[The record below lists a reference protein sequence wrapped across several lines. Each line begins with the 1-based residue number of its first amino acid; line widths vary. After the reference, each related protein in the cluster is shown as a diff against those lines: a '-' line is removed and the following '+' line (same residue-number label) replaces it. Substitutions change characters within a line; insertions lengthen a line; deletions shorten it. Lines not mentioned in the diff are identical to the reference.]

1 MSVYT
6 KESISDL
13 LFQKIDSIIIVDAEK
28 DTYQTVKKQGLFE
41 TFVENEGSYK
51 SLVEKLWFNLNGSPK
66 KITDDYHVFIPM
78 MGKFKG
84 KYVDRVN
91 LNIDEK
97 THLVQI
103 SIYPIDESC
112 TKYVFILDELD
123 NSEYLREFLTDRKI
137 DTIQNTF
144 LFSMYVDL
152 IKDISYS
159 INITEISNNPQNYDV
174 KYTTWRQMIVNMIW
188 PDDQKLFLERTDP
201 DYLKKNLEPGR
212 ATSFD
217 CQMKNL
223 EGVFIWVKLIFSRA
237 HTTNEE
243 DFRFVFMVQNIH
255 ENHLKL
261 FDTLKRYEELASK
274 DPLTDIY
281 NHGRIETEIRNSIE
295 AFNSNGETVSFMM
308 LDIDFFKKVNDK
320 YGHSVG
326 DIVLKQFVKAIKE
339 FIQPYKMTIGR
350 WGGEEFVCVCYGM
363 NLEELKSIAEQLR
376 KKIEDTTFEKAIKIT
391 CSIGL
396 TELKKGD
403 TAQII
408 FDRVDKAMYEAKSSG
423 RNRIISNIQIP
434 GARPRMTLTLQ

>member
-123 NSEYLREFLTDRKI
+123 NSEYLRDFLTDRKI

-201 DYLKKNLEPGR
+201 EYLKKNLEPGR

-363 NLEELKSIAEQLR
+363 NLEELKTIAEQLR
-376 KKIEDTTFEKAIKIT
+376 QKIEDTTFEKAIKIT

-423 RNRIISNIQIP
+423 RNRIISN
-434 GARPRMTLTLQ
+434 M

>member
-13 LFQKIDSIIIVDAEK
+13 LFEKVDSVIIVDAKK
-28 DTYQTVKKQGLFE
+28 DTYHTIKKQGIFE
-41 TFVENEGSYK
+41 KLVENDGTYK
-51 SLVEKLWFNLNGSPK
+51 NLVEKLWFHFNGNPK
-66 KITDDYHVFIPM
+66 KISDDYHVFIPM
-78 MGKFKG
+78 MSQFKG
-84 KYVDRVN
+84 KYVDRIN
-91 LNIDEK
+91 LNIDDK
-97 THLVQI
+97 IHLIQI
-103 SIYPIDESC
+103 SIYPIDETC
-112 TKYVFILDELD
+112 TQYIFILDELD

-201 DYLKKNLEPGR
+201 EYLKKNLEPGR

-281 NHGRIETEIRNSIE
+281 NHGRIETEISNSIE
-295 AFNSNGETVSFMM
+295 SFNSNNEPVSFMM
-308 LDIDFFKKVNDK
+308 LDIDFFKKVNDE

-363 NLEELKSIAEQLR
+363 NLEEIKPIAEQLR
-376 KKIEDTTFEKAIKIT
+376 KKIEDSTFEKTIKIT

-403 TAQII
+403 TAKII

-423 RNRIISNIQIP
+423 RNRIISNY
-434 GARPRMTLTLQ
+434 

>member
-13 LFQKIDSIIIVDAEK
+13 LFEKVDSVIIVDAKK
-28 DTYQTVKKQGLFE
+28 DTYHTIKKQGIFE
-41 TFVENEGSYK
+41 KLVENDGTYK
-51 SLVEKLWFNLNGSPK
+51 NLVEKLWFHFNGNPK
-66 KITDDYHVFIPM
+66 KISDDYHVFIPM
-78 MGKFKG
+78 MSQFKG
-84 KYVDRVN
+84 KYVDRIN
-91 LNIDEK
+91 LNIDDK
-97 THLVQI
+97 IHLIQI
-103 SIYPIDESC
+103 SIYPIDETC
-112 TKYVFILDELD
+112 TQYIFILDELD
-123 NSEYLREFLTDRKI
+123 NSEYLREFLTDKKL
-137 DTIQNTF
+137 DTMQNTF

-159 INITEISNNPQNYDV
+159 INVTEISNNPQNYDV
-174 KYTTWRQMIVNMIW
+174 KYSTWRQMIVKMIW

-201 DYLKKNLEPGR
+201 EYLKKNLEPGR

-223 EGVFIWVKLIFSRA
+223 EGVYIWVKLIFSRA
-237 HTTNEE
+237 CTTNEE

-274 DPLTDIY
+274 DPLTDIF
-281 NHGRIETEIRNSIE
+281 NHGRIETEISNSIE
-295 AFNSNGETVSFMM
+295 AFNSNGESVSYMM

-326 DIVLKQFVKAIKE
+326 DIVLKQFAKAIKE

-376 KKIEDTTFEKAIKIT
+376 QKIEDTTFEKTIKIT

-403 TAQII
+403 TAKII
-408 FDRVDKAMYEAKSSG
+408 FDRVDHAMYEAKTSG
-423 RNRIISNIQIP
+423 RNRIISNI
-434 GARPRMTLTLQ
+434 

>member
-13 LFQKIDSIIIVDAEK
+13 LFAKVDSIIIVDAEQ
-28 DTYQTVKKQGLFE
+28 DSYNVIKKQGIFDKFLKD
-41 TFVENEGSYK
+41 NGSYK
-51 SLVEKLWFNLNGSPK
+51 DLVEKLWFHLNDNPK
-66 KITDDYHVFIPM
+66 KIDDDYQVFIPM
-78 MGKFKG
+78 IGQFKG
-84 KYVDRVN
+84 KYVDRIS
-91 LNIDEK
+91 LKFEDKI
-97 THLVQI
+97 HLVQI
-103 SIYPIDESC
+103 SIYPIDDTC
-112 TKYVFILDELD
+112 TKYIFILDELD
-123 NSEYLREFLTDRKI
+123 NSEYLREFLTDRKV

-159 INITEISNNPQNYDV
+159 INVTEISSNPQNYDV

-201 DYLKKNLEPGR
+201 EYLKKNLEPGR
-212 ATSFD
+212 GTSFD

-237 HTTNEE
+237 ATTNEE

-255 ENHLKL
+255 ENHMKL
-261 FDTLKRYEELASK
+261 FETLQRYEEMASK
-274 DPLTDIY
+274 DPLTEIY
-281 NHGRIETEIRNSIE
+281 NHGRIETEISNAIE
-295 AFNSNGETVSFMM
+295 AFNGDGKPVSFMM

-320 YGHSVG
+320 FGHSVG
-326 DIVLKQFVKAIKE
+326 DFVLKAFVKVVND
-339 FIQPYKMTIGR
+339 FISPYEIEIGR

-363 NLEELKSIAEQLR
+363 NLEQLKPVAENLR
-376 KKIEDTTFEKAIKIT
+376 KKVEDAQFEKEIKIT

-408 FDRVDKAMYEAKSSG
+408 FDRVDHAMYEAKTGG
-423 RNRIISNIQIP
+423 RNRIIMN
-434 GARPRMTLTLQ
+434 